1 MTDTKDY
8 IIDRAF
14 SLFMNR
20 SYEAVSISDISQSIG
35 LTKGALYHH
44 FSSKEELF
52 KAVVDK
58 YLEFTEIEIKD
69 LPDSFLEFCDI
80 CINKAKQTLHTITSQ
95 TEDFSII
102 NYMSFITDSFRHYPG
117 FAESAMAFMNKETE
131 KIKTV
136 LDRAI
141 EKGEIRP
148 DVNTQLFSQTYFS
161 YIICLAG
168 PILNKQSIEDAVELL
183 RAQIMES
190 YKLIRI

>member
-20 SYEAVSISDISQSIG
+20 SYEAVSISDISQAIG

-44 FSSKEELF
+44 FTNKEELF

-58 YLEFTEIEIKD
+58 HLNASDVEIKD
-69 LPDSFLEFCDI
+69 IPDTFLEFCQI
-80 CINKAKQTLHTITSQ
+80 SIEKIKQTILKITSQ
-95 TEDFSII
+95 TENFSII

-117 FAESAMAFMNKETE
+117 YAENSITFMNTETD
-131 KIKTV
+131 KIKNI

-141 EKGEIRP
+141 TQGEIRS
-148 DVNTQLFSQTYFS
+148 DLNTKLFSQTFFS
-161 YIICLAG
+161 YIIYLAG
-168 PILNKQSIEDAVELL
+168 PIMNQHPIDDVIELL
-183 RAQIMES
+183 KAQIMES
-190 YKLIRI
+190 YKLIKI